1 MSTWKVMKAILGAQ
15 IVWLI
20 IGSIIFFILS
30 FTNKI
35 NKTNNGFYTKK
46 MEKIYN
52 YYKEKQKST
61 V

>member
-20 IGSIIFFILS
+20 IGSIIFF
-30 FTNKI
+30 FKNARNKVK
-35 NKTNNGFYTKK
+35 KTENGFQTKN

-52 YYKEKQKST
+52 YYKEKLKST